1 MNHPRTILF
10 DVNET
15 LLDLGSLRPGF
26 AALFGSAEPMG
37 EWFARTLH
45 GSLVA
50 NHTNRYRP
58 FGLIGTEAL
67 VTLAQ
72 RRGANVSPD
81 QAVELVAQM
90 RRLPAHPDV
99 PGALERLRATG
110 HRLVTLTNGSTDTV
124 SDQLTNAGIAHLFER
139 SISVDAIRQFKPAPA
154 VYLHATAM
162 LGVDVDRALMV
173 AAHDWDIIGAR
184 SVGMPGAYLARP
196 GTVWGMPDDPPELV
210 TGDVAQLADRLIGE
224 QR

>member
-1 MNHPRTILF
+1 MSHPKTLVF

-15 LLDLGSLRPGF
+15 LLDLGALRPGF
-26 AALFGSAEPMG
+26 IALFGSSEPMS
-37 EWFARTLH
+37 EWFARMLH

-72 RRGANVSPD
+72 RRGVELGPD

-99 PGALERLRATG
+99 PGALERFRSTG
-110 HRLVTLTNGSTDTV
+110 HRLVTLTNGSSDAV
-124 SDQLTNAGIAHLFER
+124 ADQLANAGIAHLFDR
-139 SISVDAIRQFKPAPA
+139 SISVDAVRQFKPAPA
-154 VYLHATAM
+154 VYLHATAV
-162 LGVDVDRALMV
+162 LGVEVDQALMV

-196 GTVWGMPDDPPELV
+196 GTVWGMPDNPPELV
-210 TGDVAQLADRLIGE
+210 TGDLAELADGLIGE
-224 QR
+224 Q

>member
-1 MNHPRTILF
+1 MTSPQVLVF

-15 LLDLGSLRPGF
+15 LLDLSALRPSF
-26 AALFGSAEPMG
+26 ADVFGSVEPMG
-37 EWFARTLH
+37 EWFARMLH

-67 VTLAQ
+67 LTLAQ
-72 RRGANVSPD
+72 RRGVDLDPDRAVSI
-81 QAVELVAQM
+81 VLEM

-99 PGALERLRATG
+99 PAALDRLRTAG
-110 HRLVTLTNGSTDTV
+110 FRLVTLTNGSADAV
-124 SDQLTNAGIAHLFER
+124 ADQLSNAGLTAYFER
-139 SISVDAIRQFKPAPA
+139 AISVDEVRQFKPAPA
-154 VYLHATAM
+154 VYLHASAM

-184 SVGMPGAYLARP
+184 SIGMPGAYLARP
-196 GTVWGMPDDPPELV
+196 GAVWGLPDHPPDLV
-210 TGDVAQLADRLIGE
+210 GVDLAAVADQLVE
-224 QR
+224 QS